1 MKYLKVLPFALM
13 ASLISQDA
21 LALGQA
27 TIDNAQ
33 AQARQDAIDRLAA
46 ADAAQKALVK
56 KAAEEAAALAEKKA
70 AEAAAKKA
78 AEEAAAAKK
87 AAEEAAAAEKAAAEA
102 AAKKAAEGAAAKKA
116 AEEEAARKAAEAAA
130 AKKAAEE
137 EAAHKAAEAAAAKK
151 AAQKE
156 AAKKAAEAAA
166 AKKAAEEEAARNAG
180 PEADAL
186 KAAGI
191 EVNDSNK
198 SAVKLLLDLN
208 VQTTLITDANLK
220 AILSETADL
229 EKKAVALLI
238 KTDLYGKQNNTSEK
252 RQSPYSYRH
261 AAEAFANNT
270 QAWKVATKGDLKYWR
285 KHASHK
291 HNRHTVRNVAA
302 GRHYN

>member
-102 AAKKAAEGAAAKKA
+102 AAKKAAEEAAAKKA
-116 AEEEAARKAAEAAA
+116 AQKEAAR
-130 AKKAAEE
+130 
-137 EAAHKAAEAAAAKK
+137 KAAEAAAAKK